1 MMSAKIKYLKIVLQ
15 LVVLTTFCNGLFAQQ
30 LPHYSQYL
38 LNDFVINPAIA
49 GKNKT
54 FWDCRSNNRYQW
66 KGITDAPRTYILSAH
81 GPFKNKKMGIGGT
94 LFTDIT
100 GPTRRVGLNFSY
112 AYHLKI
118 NNEYQLNLGI
128 SAGILQYAVD
138 GHKLILQD
146 NTDMVM
152 IAQYKNAIVPDFSA
166 GAYLYSKKL
175 FVSLSM
181 PQFYRSTINIDGTES
196 TGLSKLSPHYYF
208 MSGYTFDIND
218 DIQVEPS
225 MLVKYVSPAPVK
237 VDVSV
242 RGIYKKMVWLGL
254 SYRTKDALSV
264 MLGYLHKNW
273 MMVGYSF
280 DYTTTRLRNYSSG
293 THEIV
298 LGLRFSQPKSEKE
311 INASQE

>member
-1 MMSAKIKYLKIVLQ
+1 MSNKKHILKVALFLIVITIGKMQ
-15 LVVLTTFCNGLFAQQ
+15 IVAQQ
-30 LPHYSQYL
+30 LPQHTQYL

-49 GKNKT
+49 GKYKT

-298 LGLRFSQPKSEKE
+298 LGLRFSAPKKTEAE
-311 INASQE
+311 N

>member
-1 MMSAKIKYLKIVLQ
+1 MSNKKHIIKIALFLIVITIGKMQ
-15 LVVLTTFCNGLFAQQ
+15 IVAQQ
-30 LPHYSQYL
+30 LPQHTQYL

-49 GKNKT
+49 GKHKT

-118 NNEYQLNLGI
+118 NEEYQLNLGL
-128 SAGILQYAVD
+128 SGGILQYSVD

-146 NTDMVM
+146 NSDLVMVS
-152 IAQYKNAIVPDFSA
+152 QYKSSLIPDFSA
-166 GAYLYSKKL
+166 GAYFYSKKL
-175 FVSLSM
+175 VVSLSL
-181 PQFYRSTINIDGTES
+181 PQFYQSKINFDGTQNTDQS
-196 TGLSKLSPHYYF
+196 RIRTHLYF
-208 MSGYTFDIND
+208 MSAYTFDLND
-218 DIQVEPS
+218 EIQIEPS
-225 MLVKYVSPAPVK
+225 TLIKFVSPVPVK
-237 VDVSV
+237 VDASV
-242 RGIYKKMVWLGL
+242 RGIYRKMLWLGL
-254 SYRTKDALSV
+254 SYRTNDAVSA

-273 MMVGYSF
+273 MMIGYSY
-280 DYTTTRLRNYSSG
+280 DYSVTRLRNYSSG

-298 LGLRFSQPKSEKE
+298 LGLRFSQPKTEKE
-311 INASQE
+311 IISSNE